1 MWWRVYFKSWI
12 AWKKKWYLSPI
23 LHRYSKVSI
32 LDKDLQANRFEW
44 FSHVMWVKI
53 VQSGNGIQP
62 KWACISCLYHSRYRS
77 GTLMCHWLGS
87 FSEMLFF
94 LFQTLDLLAA
104 MCEQKQYKFSRLDG
118 STPSMQRMQ
127 IVKRFNSLHSDH
139 CKFSNFL

>member
-1 MWWRVYFKSWI
+1 MAMEFNQNGEGGGAVEMPVTRHHMVIDVEGGNEIWT
-12 AWKKKWYLSPI
+12 
-23 LHRYSKVSI
+23 KV
-32 LDKDLQANRFEW
+32 
-44 FSHVMWVKI
+44 
-53 VQSGNGIQP
+53 
-62 KWACISCLYHSRYRS
+62 ACISCLYHSRYRS